1 MISTHILI
9 MILILELVPIIAAIY
24 IGLFLLRDVCNKYIA
39 AKDRDI
45 KNKKYELYNNI
56 DVSKVN
62 TILDEYVTDY
72 VNRYIVYKFMSQ
84 KIIYITTD
92 DTTAMINDVT
102 KNILIDISDL
112 YIYYVGLLYSV
123 DDQES
128 LARFVK
134 NKVTNSC
141 INAVTS
147 YNSTMVPEQ

>member
-1 MISTHILI
+1 MISTHVLI
-9 MILILELVPIIAAIY
+9 MILILELVPIIVAIY

-84 KIIYITTD
+84 KIIYITPD

-134 NKVTNSC
+134 NKVMNSC